1 MDLFAVQAVAGAS
14 VGVGTL
20 AVCLTA
26 LILKNFNGFV
36 SKWDKAVIVWLLYNA
51 VTPFVLVRQY

>member
-20 AVCLTA
+20 AGCLTA
-26 LILKNFNGFV
+26 LILKHCKGFV

-51 VTPFVLVRQY
+51 VTHFVLVRQY